1 MLLRFVTNVH
11 IVYHFLW
18 KKKRSLESHYKNR
31 YNKRVSDKLNNMYRR
46 IEIEKDRREYI
57 ENNK

>member
-1 MLLRFVTNVH
+1 MLLWFVTNVH

-18 KKKRSLESHYKNR
+18 LKKRSLESHYKNR
-31 YNKRVSDKLNNMYRR
+31 YNKRVSDKISNMYRR
-46 IEIEKDRREYI
+46 IEIQTDRREYI

>member
-1 MLLRFVTNVH
+1 MLLWFVTNVH

-31 YNKRVSDKLNNMYRR
+31 YNKRVGEKLNNIYRH
-46 IEIEKDRREYI
+46 IDIEKDRREYI

>member
-1 MLLRFVTNVH
+1 MLLWFVTNVH

-31 YNKRVSDKLNNMYRR
+31 YNKRVSDKSNNMYRR

>member
-1 MLLRFVTNVH
+1 MLLWFVTNVH

-31 YNKRVSDKLNNMYRR
+31 YNKRVSEKLNNIYSH
-46 IEIEKDRREYI
+46 IDIEKDRREYI